1 MNESSMCAVYIYI
14 YIYLP
19 YTFIVNKNIVRESF
33 PILLHLYK
41 VYCMY
46 IHIYVKI
53 GHFCNFQMKPFSSIR
68 RAPLYLLFGLNL
80 YRFIVQSLY

>member
-46 IHIYVKI
+46 IYMLTWGIFVTFK
-53 GHFCNFQMKPFSSIR
+53 
-68 RAPLYLLFGLNL
+68 
-80 YRFIVQSLY
+80 

>member
-1 MNESSMCAVYIYI
+1 MKAQCAQYICI

-41 VYCMY
+41 VYVHTY
-46 IHIYVKI
+46 I
-53 GHFCNFQMKPFSSIR
+53 C
-68 RAPLYLLFGLNL
+68 
-80 YRFIVQSLY
+80 

>member
-1 MNESSMCAVYIYI
+1 MNESSMCAVYT

-19 YTFIVNKNIVRESF
+19 YTFIVNKNRESF

-46 IHIYVKI
+46 IQYVNM

>member
-41 VYCMY
+41 VHTVCTY
-46 IHIYVKI
+46 IYMLTSGIFVTFK
-53 GHFCNFQMKPFSSIR
+53 
-68 RAPLYLLFGLNL
+68 
-80 YRFIVQSLY
+80 

>member
-1 MNESSMCAVYIYI
+1 MKAQCAQYICI

-19 YTFIVNKNIVRESF
+19 YTLIVNKNIVRESF

-41 VYCMY
+41 VYVHF
-46 IHIYVKI
+46 HIYVNI